1 MAKRNYLVEGLS
13 GAGKSSVYEEL
24 IGRGYKAISTDR
36 AWKRSDPDAGLPGG
50 RAQYANSMWDEQKA
64 VGELESP
71 EPDVLFV
78 CGSSRNRDR
87 FLPYFTKIFNLRI
100 DDDTM
105 RRRLHERTNNDFGKQ
120 PEELELM
127 LRLNR
132 SDEKPA
138 GAIDVDA
145 TQPLDQVVDEV
156 LRLANCRTVA
166 SDSTLTPWSKR
177 GSATGQSFVISE
189 SALPIVQA
197 AAGRRKRIVRGASD
211 EFWDVLGRETITRID
226 YAWSGYVL
234 ATLLPYLDEQGID
247 LMHSDHDEVASTI
260 SQTREG
266 SVFVLTSD
274 HRERYL
280 ARLDPSAFDG
290 AVLRRYYE
298 QFHETTAEGVDY
310 AMLDGIAFFRD
321 TLAPLDSAVVAVFSH
336 RIVPAPAELHADIY
350 ARGAYSTLC
359 EWPLRFEPLI
369 DGVPERGVEVCV
381 ALPHPRECVGV
392 VVVVAVA

>member
-1 MAKRNYLVEGLS
+1 
-13 GAGKSSVYEEL
+13 
-24 IGRGYKAISTDR
+24 
-36 AWKRSDPDAGLPGG
+36 
-50 RAQYANSMWDEQKA
+50 MWDRQKA
-64 VGELESP
+64 VSELESP
-71 EPDVLFV
+71 EPEVLFV

-105 RRRLHERTNNDFGKQ
+105 RRRLQERTNNDFGKQ
-120 PEELELM
+120 PEEVELM

-132 SDEKPA
+132 IDEKPA

-145 TQPLDQVVDEV
+145 TQPLDQVVDEL
-156 LRLANCRTVA
+156 LRLASCRTV
-166 SDSTLTPWSKR
+166 SGSRPTPWSKR
-177 GSATGQSFVISE
+177 GSASGQSFVISE

-197 AAGRRKRIVRGASD
+197 TASPRKRILRATSE
-211 EFWDVLGRETITRID
+211 EFWDVLSRETITRIE

-234 ATLLPYLDEQGID
+234 ATLLRYLDEQGID

-280 ARLDPSAFDG
+280 ARLDPIAFDG

-298 QFHETTAEGVDY
+298 EFNETSADGVDY
-310 AMLDGIAFFRD
+310 AMLDGIAFLRD
-321 TLAPLDSAVVAVFSH
+321 TLAPLEAA
-336 RIVPAPAELHADIY
+336 I
-350 ARGAYSTLC
+350 
-359 EWPLRFEPLI
+359 
-369 DGVPERGVEVCV
+369 V
-381 ALPHPRECVGV
+381 ALLIIG
-392 VVVVAVA
+392 

>member
-24 IGRGYKAISTDR
+24 IRRGYKAISTDR
-36 AWKRSDPDAGLPGG
+36 AWKYHGDPDTGLLDRPIH
-50 RAQYANSMWDEQKA
+50 YENSMWDQQKA
-64 VGELESP
+64 VSELESP
-71 EPDVLFV
+71 EPKVLFV

-87 FLPYFTKIFNLRI
+87 FLPYFTKVFNLRI

-105 RRRLHERTNNDFGKQ
+105 RRRLQERTNNEFGKQ
-120 PEELELM
+120 PEEVELM

-145 TQPLDQVVDEV
+145 TQPLHQVVDEL
-156 LRLANCRTVA
+156 LRLANCKTVN

-177 GSATGQSFVISE
+177 APAIGQAFVISE

-197 AAGRRKRIVRGASD
+197 AASPRKRILRGTSD
-211 EFWDVLGRETITRID
+211 QFWEVLGRETITHIE
-226 YAWSGYVL
+226 YSWSGDVL
-234 ATLLPYLDEQGID
+234 ATLLLYLDEQGID
-247 LMHSDHDEVASTI
+247 LMHSDHDEVASTL

-274 HRERYL
+274 HRKRYL

-298 QFHETTAEGVDY
+298 EFNETAAEGVDY

-321 TLAPLDSAVVAVFSH
+321 TLAPLESAIVAVF
-336 RIVPAPAELHADIY
+336 II
-350 ARGAYSTLC
+350 G
-359 EWPLRFEPLI
+359 
-369 DGVPERGVEVCV
+369 
-381 ALPHPRECVGV
+381 
-392 VVVVAVA
+392 

>member
-24 IGRGYKAISTDR
+24 IRRGYKAISTDR
-36 AWKRSDPDAGLPGG
+36 AWKFHADADTGLPGG
-50 RAQYANSMWDEQKA
+50 PSHYDNAMWDQQKA
-64 VGELESP
+64 VRQLESP
-71 EPDVLFV
+71 EPEVLFV

-87 FLPYFTKIFNLRI
+87 FLPYFTKVFNLRI

-105 RRRLHERTNNDFGKQ
+105 RRRLEARTNNDFGKQ

-127 LRLNR
+127 LRLNH

-138 GAIDVDA
+138 GAIDLDA
-145 TQPLDQVVDEV
+145 TQPLRQVVDEL
-156 LRLANCRTVA
+156 LRLANCRTA
-166 SDSTLTPWSKR
+166 RSDSRLTPWSKR
-177 GSATGQSFVISE
+177 GSAVGQSFVISE
-189 SALPIVQA
+189 SALAIVQA
-197 AAGRRKRIVRGASD
+197 AAGPPKRIDRGASD
-211 EFWDVLGRETITRID
+211 EFWDVLGRKSITRIE
-226 YAWSGYVL
+226 YSWSAYVL

-247 LMHSDHDEVASTI
+247 LMHSDHDQVVSTI

-298 QFHETTAEGVDY
+298 EFNEISGEGVDY

-321 TLAPLDSAVVAVFSH
+321 TLAPLEPTIVAVF
-336 RIVPAPAELHADIY
+336 II
-350 ARGAYSTLC
+350 G
-359 EWPLRFEPLI
+359 
-369 DGVPERGVEVCV
+369 
-381 ALPHPRECVGV
+381 
-392 VVVVAVA
+392 

>member
-24 IGRGYKAISTDR
+24 IRRGYRAISTDR
-36 AWKRSDPDAGLPGG
+36 AWKYPADPDNGLPG
-50 RAQYANSMWDEQKA
+50 RPIHSLWDEQRA
-64 VGELESP
+64 VSQLKNP
-71 EPDVLFV
+71 EPEVLFV

-105 RRRLHERTNNDFGKQ
+105 RRRLQERTNNDFGKQ
-120 PEELELM
+120 HEELELM

-132 SDEKPA
+132 SDVKPA

-145 TQPLDQVVDEV
+145 TQPLERVVDEV
-156 LRLANCRTVA
+156 LRLANCRTET

-177 GSATGQSFVISE
+177 GSAIGQSFVISE

-197 AAGRRKRIVRGASD
+197 AAGPRKRILRGTSD
-211 EFWDVLGRETITRID
+211 EFWDVLGRETITHIE
-226 YAWSGYVL
+226 YSWSGYVL
-234 ATLLPYLDEQGID
+234 ATLLRYLDEQGID
-247 LMHSDHDEVASTI
+247 LMHSDHDEVATTL

-290 AVLRRYYE
+290 AVLRRHYE
-298 QFHETTAEGVDY
+298 EFNETAAEGVDH

-321 TLAPLDSAVVAVFSH
+321 TLAPLESAIAAVF
-336 RIVPAPAELHADIY
+336 IIE
-350 ARGAYSTLC
+350 
-359 EWPLRFEPLI
+359 
-369 DGVPERGVEVCV
+369 
-381 ALPHPRECVGV
+381 
-392 VVVVAVA
+392 